1 MSISVSSVYPTFGGI
16 DMDSQSYW
24 DLFMETGAPELY
36 MLYRAQKM
44 EEIHVRENKGTGTSS
59 SGLQ

>member
-1 MSISVSSVYPTFGGI
+1 
-16 DMDSQSYW
+16 MDSQSYW